1 MSRRSPSHQAARL
14 GRALATGLLVASTAL
29 MPVPARAQFTG
40 PLVPPSLPSSP
51 QPLFPKLP
59 TLPKPAP
66 APEGPPPATRPS
78 PTPGSSTGVLARTQ
92 RVTVTAIERAPEGV
106 VLRARD
112 EAGSD
117 LRFDVASYTTVRS
130 ADASRAAITDLDPE
144 GPVEV
149 TWFPQGDRRTLL
161 AIRKLR

>member
-1 MSRRSPSHQAARL
+1 MSRRSPAHQAARL

-40 PLVPPSLPSSP
+40 PLSPPSLPTSP

-59 TLPKPAP
+59 TLPGPAP
-66 APEGPPPATRPS
+66 APQDPPPATRPS
-78 PTPGSSTGVLARTQ
+78 PTPGSSAVLARTQ
-92 RVTVTAIERAPEGV
+92 RVTVTATERGPEGV

-117 LRFDVASYTTVRS
+117 LSFDVASYTTVRS
-130 ADASRAAITDLDPE
+130 ADASRTAIGDLDPE

-161 AIRKLR
+161 TIRKLR